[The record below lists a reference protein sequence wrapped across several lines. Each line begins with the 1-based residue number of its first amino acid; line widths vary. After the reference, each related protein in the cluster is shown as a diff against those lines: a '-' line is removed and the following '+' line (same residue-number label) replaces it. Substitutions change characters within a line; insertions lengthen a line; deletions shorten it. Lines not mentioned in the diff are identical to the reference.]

1 MILVLSNLTAI
12 VDVDHDKYQNYTEE
26 QLVRECISAQKFLFY
41 YFGKLKIAQEFSQEE
56 IIDLLSNDN
65 SVFQSNFN
73 TIKMVLDLTLSN
85 VENGIQTMKSVL
97 KGFERDFVLYFKC
110 GEKPIG

>member
-1 MILVLSNLTAI
+1 
-12 VDVDHDKYQNYTEE
+12 
-26 QLVRECISAQKFLFY
+26 
-41 YFGKLKIAQEFSQEE
+41 
-56 IIDLLSNDN
+56 
-65 SVFQSNFN
+65 
-73 TIKMVLDLTLSN
+73 MVLDLTLSN